1 MKKYKHL
8 GVYGLIIKNDN
19 ILLIKKYG
27 EPYDGKLD
35 LPGGTIEFGEKVEDA
50 LKRELKEEVGI
61 ELLKYSLF
69 DSDSV
74 TFTWKNDDDRVEVYH
89 IGIFFKIL
97 DYKNNIQKNI
107 NIDEKND
114 DSKGADI
121 FEINKL
127 SKKDLSQIAI
137 LELEKLGY
145 VLSE

>member
-27 EPYDGKLD
+27 GPYDGKLD
-35 LPGGTIEFGEKVEDA
+35 LPGGTIEFGEKVEEA

-74 TFTWKNDDDRVEVYH
+74 TFTWKIDDDRVEVHH

-107 NIDEKND
+107 NINERND

-127 SKKDLSQIAI
+127 SKKNLSQIAI

>member
-27 EPYDGKLD
+27 GPYDGKLD

-74 TFTWKNDDDRVEVYH
+74 TFIWKNDDDRVEVYH

-107 NIDEKND
+107 NIDERND